1 MAAESSERRAFFH
14 FFFSL
19 FFSFFPKVNYF
30 SLNIV
35 DQYDMYLFRFLLHCA
50 CVLCVVRY
58 CYLLLLF
65 VLFGLGTSRN

>member
-1 MAAESSERRAFFH
+1 LFSLILLVAAESSERRAFFH

-35 DQYDMYLFRFLLHCA
+35 DQCDLYLFRFLLHCA
-50 CVLCVVRY
+50 
-58 CYLLLLF
+58 
-65 VLFGLGTSRN
+65 